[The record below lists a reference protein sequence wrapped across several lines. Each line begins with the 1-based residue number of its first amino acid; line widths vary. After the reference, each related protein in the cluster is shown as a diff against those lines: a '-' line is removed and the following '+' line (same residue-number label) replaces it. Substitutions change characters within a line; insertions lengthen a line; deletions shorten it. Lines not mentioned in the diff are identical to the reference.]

1 MVMQESGEMYLET
14 IYVLSR
20 HSSSVRNVDAAEEMG
35 YSKPSVCRAVGLLR
49 KDVLL
54 LMDEAGELK
63 LTEAGEEKAKRIYER
78 HTVLSKLLMNLGVDE
93 ATANEDACR
102 IEHYIADRKAPS
114 PSSTPMS
121 AAPETA
127 AGRACVPVRFGAAPP
142 APFPRRTCPPET
154 LDYPAQYFWRR
165 RRRRNGQK
173 SRLLCSCR
181 HGVHT
186 RIGGANHGNRHRPS
200 ARS

>member
-14 IYVLSR
+14 IYVLSSQ
-20 HSSSVRNVDAAEEMG
+20 SSSVRNVDAAEEMG

-102 IEHYIADRKAPS
+102 IEHYISDCSFEAIKAH
-114 PSSTPMS
+114 M
-121 AAPETA
+121 
-127 AGRACVPVRFGAAPP
+127 
-142 APFPRRTCPPET
+142 RRCGTE
-154 LDYPAQYFWRR
+154 
-165 RRRRNGQK
+165 
-173 SRLLCSCR
+173 
-181 HGVHT
+181 
-186 RIGGANHGNRHRPS
+186 
-200 ARS
+200 